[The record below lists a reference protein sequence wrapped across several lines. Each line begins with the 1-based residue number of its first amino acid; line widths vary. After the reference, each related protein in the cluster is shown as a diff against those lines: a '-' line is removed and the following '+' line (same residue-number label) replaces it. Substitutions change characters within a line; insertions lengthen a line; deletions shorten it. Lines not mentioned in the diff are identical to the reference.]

1 MPARVRI
8 GRRGKEQDA
17 RVTGVASISGHG
29 CCVGVNLTVPSG
41 ALPDV
46 GVCFATD
53 DPNTAIL
60 VRKLAEALDA
70 AGVAWRADDVPCDK
84 CGKSNDRAAFA
95 NYCSACAGEHKTRVE
110 RDPEYRPIG
119 APDPRRIEH

>member
-8 GRRGKEQDA
+8 GLRGKEQDA

-29 CCVGVNLTVPSG
+29 CCVGVNLTVPNG

-60 VRKLAEALDA
+60 ARKLVAALET
-70 AGVAWRADDVPCDK
+70 AGIDWR
-84 CGKSNDRAAFA
+84 
-95 NYCSACAGEHKTRVE
+95 EE
-110 RDPEYRPIG
+110 E
-119 APDPRRIEH
+119 